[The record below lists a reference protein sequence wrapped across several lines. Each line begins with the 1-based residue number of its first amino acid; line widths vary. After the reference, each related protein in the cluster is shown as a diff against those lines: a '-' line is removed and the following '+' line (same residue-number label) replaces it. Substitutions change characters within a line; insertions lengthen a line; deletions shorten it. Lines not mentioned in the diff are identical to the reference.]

1 MRAVKLDSVVPE
13 NRQLLLTVPLEI
25 PSGPVEVLILA
36 KETANARQVSLLGF
50 LDALASEPASSR
62 SAEAM
67 ESAVATERAAWDE

>member
-1 MRAVKLDSVVPE
+1 MRAVKLDSVVTE
-13 NRQLLLTVPLEI
+13 NRQLLLTVPSEI

-36 KETANARQVSLLGF
+36 KETADARQVSLLGF

-67 ESAVATERAAWDE
+67 ESAVATERDAWDE